1 MYRRM
6 AVVLM
11 ILFMAS
17 GSRGDEAERPKIFLE
32 KKIFTESSAGRKNFY
47 EVHTVAKGES
57 LWKILREKVPLF
69 PQDYPALLRAFRR
82 ANPEVKDPGRL
93 RPGEEI
99 LIPTSVGMK
108 TARLVQT
115 GRSVAYQIRKGDTLS
130 GILTSRGVVRKDL
143 SRYLAAVAE
152 INASVRDVNV
162 ILAGKAIL
170 IPTEKYFAE
179 GVEVAEAP
187 PALPGPL
194 TASPPPVAPE
204 TPPVTGA
211 SDVAL
216 TRDVPQE
223 KGSEA
228 MQPAIPESQVAVP
241 SQPPADS
248 GAVITGGKAGEPAL
262 PPLPRPKSPYR
273 GLLSDLVGG
282 LGEKWV
288 DRGTLYLPIPSGG
301 EVVLNLEEYP
311 VVRFSGGIH
320 ALIDFRGE
328 LPEEVRRVITETWKN
343 YRVVSMGG
351 TQGALDMIGH
361 LLDASGYYSVKEGF
375 AHPPVIG
382 EDLSVILPARW
393 VILRTSQS
401 LLNGEIIL
409 IKEVSEKPDHDL
421 SMVLQYAE
429 QVGIRIL
436 PFAYDPSAYEGFLVG
451 LAPVQEAG
459 EVRPLDPLPP
469 SGLQA
474 LDFTL
479 DLLGIPNQDGKRIR
493 IGGKNESFL
502 LTVQPERIFEA
513 GGKQF
518 VVDTGKMSASLLAIM
533 RNSGYSVFSVGGSEP
548 GRSVFLRV
556 LDAAG
561 IPYEERK
568 EYLLAGGKEKGF
580 EIRGTGTFLTS
591 RDWLEGRKIREAVLV
606 RGKVD
611 SATRELMQGIGV
623 AIVGR

>member
-1 MYRRM
+1 MLRRT
-6 AVVLM
+6 AFVLM
-11 ILFMAS
+11 ILLTAS
-17 GSRGDEAERPKIFLE
+17 VSRGDEADRPKIFLE
-32 KKIFTESSAGRKNFY
+32 KKIFAESSAGRKSFY
-47 EVHTVAKGES
+47 EVHTVAEGES
-57 LWKILREKVPLF
+57 LWKILKEKVPLF
-69 PQDYPALLRAFRR
+69 PQDYSALLRAFRR

-99 LIPTSVGMK
+99 LVPASVGMK
-108 TARLVQT
+108 AARLVQT
-115 GRSVAYQIRKGDTLS
+115 GRSVTYRVRKGDTLS

-152 INASVRDVNV
+152 INESVSDVDV
-162 ILAGKAIL
+162 IRADKAIL
-170 IPTEKYFAE
+170 IPTEKYFA
-179 GVEVAEAP
+179 GDVEVAEAT
-187 PALPGPL
+187 PAPPGPL
-194 TASPPPVAPE
+194 AAAPAPVAPE
-204 TPPVTGA
+204 TPPVAGA

-216 TRDVPQE
+216 TRDAPQE
-223 KGSEA
+223 PGSEA
-228 MQPAIPESQVAVP
+228 VQPAIPESQVAVP
-241 SQPPADS
+241 SSPPAGS
-248 GAVITGGKAGEPAL
+248 GAVVTGDKAGEPAL
-262 PPLPRPKSPYR
+262 PPLPQPKSPYR

-343 YRVVSMGG
+343 YRVVP
-351 TQGALDMIGH
+351 
-361 LLDASGYYSVKEGF
+361 YSVKEGF

-409 IKEVSEKPDHDL
+409 IKEVPEKPDHDL
-421 SMVLQYAE
+421 SMVLRYAE
-429 QVGIRIL
+429 QVGIRVL

-451 LAPVQEAG
+451 LDPVQEAG

-479 DLLGIPNQDGKRIR
+479 ELLGIPNQDGKRIR

-513 GGKQF
+513 AGKQF
-518 VVDTGKMSASLLAIM
+518 VVDTGKMSPSLLAIM
-533 RNSGYSVFSVGGSEP
+533 RNSGYSVFSVGASEP
-548 GRSVFLRV
+548 GSSVFLRV

-568 EYLLAGGKEKGF
+568 EYLIAGGKEKGF
-580 EIRGTGTFLTS
+580 EIRATGTFLTS

-611 SATRELMQGIGV
+611 SATRELMRGIGV
-623 AIVGR
+623 EIVGR

>member
-1 MYRRM
+1 MLRRM

-11 ILFMAS
+11 LLLVAS
-17 GSRGDEAERPKIFLE
+17 GSRGDEGDRPKIFLE
-32 KKIFTESSAGRKNFY
+32 KKIFAESSAGQKNFY

-57 LWKILREKVPLF
+57 LWKILREKAPLF

-99 LIPTSVGMK
+99 LVPASVGMK

-152 INASVRDVNV
+152 INESVRDVNV
-162 ILAGKAIL
+162 IRAGKAIL
-170 IPTEKYFAE
+170 VPTEKYFAE
-179 GVEVAEAP
+179 DVEVAEAP
-187 PALPGPL
+187 P
-194 TASPPPVAPE
+194 
-204 TPPVTGA
+204 VTGT

-223 KGSEA
+223 QGSEA
-228 MQPAIPESQVAVP
+228 MQPAIPESQVASP
-241 SQPPADS
+241 PPADS
-248 GAVITGGKAGEPAL
+248 GAVMTGGKAGEPTL
-262 PPLPRPKSPYR
+262 PPLPQPKSPYR

-343 YRVVSMGG
+343 YRVVPMDG
-351 TQGALDMIGH
+351 TQGALDMIGR

-382 EDLSVILPARW
+382 EDLSVTLPARW

-409 IKEVSEKPDHDL
+409 IKEVPEKPSHDL
-421 SMVLQYAE
+421 SMVLRYAE
-429 QVGIRIL
+429 QVGIRVL

-451 LAPVQEAG
+451 LDPVQEAG
-459 EVRPLDPLPP
+459 EVRSLDPLPP

-479 DLLGIPNQDGKRIR
+479 ELLGIPIQDGKRIR

-513 GGKQF
+513 GGKLF
-518 VVDTGKMSASLLAIM
+518 VVDTGKMSASLLTIM
-533 RNSGYSVFSVGGSEP
+533 RNSGYSVFTVGGSEP

-556 LDAAG
+556 LDAVG

-580 EIRGTGTFLTS
+580 EIRATGTFLPS

-611 SATRELMQGIGV
+611 SATRELMRGIGV
-623 AIVGR
+623 EIVGR

>member
-1 MYRRM
+1 MLRRT

-11 ILFMAS
+11 ILLTAS
-17 GSRGDEAERPKIFLE
+17 GSRGDEVDRPKIFLE
-32 KKIFTESSAGRKNFY
+32 KKIFAESSAGRKSFY

-57 LWKILREKVPLF
+57 LWKILKEKAPLF
-69 PQDYPALLRAFRR
+69 PQDYSSLLRAFRR
-82 ANPEVKDPGRL
+82 ANPDVKDPGRL
-93 RPGEEI
+93 RPGQEI
-99 LIPTSVGMK
+99 LVPASASMK

-115 GRSVAYQIRKGDTLS
+115 GRSGAYRIRKGDTLS

-152 INASVRDVNV
+152 INESVRDVNV
-162 ILAGKAIL
+162 IRAGRAIL

-179 GVEVAEAP
+179 AAEVAEAP
-187 PALPGPL
+187 PATPGPL
-194 TASPPPVAPE
+194 AAAPIPVAPE
-204 TPPVTGA
+204 TPPVSGTSG
-211 SDVAL
+211 VAL
-216 TRDVPQE
+216 TRDVPRE
-223 KGSEA
+223 PGSEA
-228 MQPAIPESQVAVP
+228 VQPAIPESQVAVP
-241 SQPPADS
+241 TVPPAES
-248 GAVITGGKAGEPAL
+248 GAVMTGAKAEEPTL
-262 PPLPRPKSPYR
+262 PPLPQPKSPYR

-311 VVRFSGGIH
+311 VVRFSGGIQ
-320 ALIDFRGE
+320 ALIDFQGA

-343 YRVVSMGG
+343 YRVVPMNGA
-351 TQGALDMIGH
+351 QGALEMIGR

-409 IKEVSEKPDHDL
+409 IKEVPEKPDHDL
-421 SMVLQYAE
+421 SMVLRYAE
-429 QVGIRIL
+429 QVGIRVL

-451 LAPVQEAG
+451 IDPVEAAG
-459 EVRPLDPLPP
+459 EGRPLDRLPQ
-469 SGLQA
+469 SGLKA

-479 DLLGIPNQDGKRIR
+479 ELLGIPNQAGKRIR
-493 IGGKNESFL
+493 IGGKKESFL
-502 LTVQPERIFEA
+502 LSVQPERVFET

-518 VVDTGKMSASLLAIM
+518 VVDTGRMSDSLLTIM
-533 RNSGYSVFSVGGSEP
+533 RNSGYSVFTVGRNEP

-580 EIRGTGTFLTS
+580 EIRATGTFLTS
-591 RDWLEGRKIREAVLV
+591 RDWLEERKIREAILV

-611 SATRELMQGIGV
+611 SNTRALMKGIGV
-623 AIVGR
+623 EIVGQ

>member
-1 MYRRM
+1 MLRRM

-11 ILFMAS
+11 LLLMAS
-17 GSRGDEAERPKIFLE
+17 GSRGEEADRPKIFLE
-32 KKIFTESSAGRKNFY
+32 KKIFAESSAGRKSFY

-69 PQDYPALLRAFRR
+69 PQDYPTLLRAFRR

-99 LIPTSVGMK
+99 LVPASVGMNA
-108 TARLVQT
+108 ARLVQT
-115 GRSVAYQIRKGDTLS
+115 GRSVSYQIRKGDTLS

-152 INASVRDVNV
+152 INESVRDVNV
-162 ILAGKAIL
+162 IRAGNAIL

-179 GVEVAEAP
+179 DVEVAEAT
-187 PALPGPL
+187 PAPTGPF
-194 TASPPPVAPE
+194 AAAPAPVAPE
-204 TPPVTGA
+204 TPPVTGTP
-211 SDVAL
+211 DVAL

-223 KGSEA
+223 AGSEA
-228 MQPAIPESQVAVP
+228 MRPAIPESQVAVP
-241 SQPPADS
+241 SPPPADS
-248 GAVITGGKAGEPAL
+248 GAVMTGGKAGEPAL
-262 PPLPRPKSPYR
+262 PPLPQPKSPYR

-343 YRVVSMGG
+343 YRVVSMDG
-351 TQGALDMIGH
+351 TQGALDMIGR

-409 IKEVSEKPDHDL
+409 IKEVPEKPDHDL
-421 SMVLQYAE
+421 SMVLRYAE
-429 QVGIRIL
+429 QVGIRVL

-451 LAPVQEAG
+451 LDPVQEAG
-459 EVRPLDPLPP
+459 EIRPLDPLPP

-479 DLLGIPNQDGKRIR
+479 ELLGIPNQDGKRVR

-533 RNSGYSVFSVGGSEP
+533 RNSGYGVFSVGGSEP

-568 EYLLAGGKEKGF
+568 EYLLAGGKDKGF
-580 EIRGTGTFLTS
+580 EVRATGTFLTS
-591 RDWLEGRKIREAVLV
+591 RDWLEGRKLREAVLV

-611 SATRELMQGIGV
+611 SATRELMRSIGV

>member
-1 MYRRM
+1 
-6 AVVLM
+6 
-11 ILFMAS
+11 
-17 GSRGDEAERPKIFLE
+17 
-32 KKIFTESSAGRKNFY
+32 
-47 EVHTVAKGES
+47 
-57 LWKILREKVPLF
+57 
-69 PQDYPALLRAFRR
+69 
-82 ANPEVKDPGRL
+82 
-93 RPGEEI
+93 
-99 LIPTSVGMK
+99 
-108 TARLVQT
+108 
-115 GRSVAYQIRKGDTLS
+115 
-130 GILTSRGVVRKDL
+130 
-143 SRYLAAVAE
+143 
-152 INASVRDVNV
+152 
-162 ILAGKAIL
+162 IL

-179 GVEVAEAP
+179 DVEVAEAP
-187 PALPGPL
+187 PAPPGPL
-194 TASPPPVAPE
+194 AAAPAPVVPE
-204 TPPVTGA
+204 TPPVTGT

-223 KGSEA
+223 QGSEA
-228 MQPAIPESQVAVP
+228 MKPAIPESQVAAP
-241 SQPPADS
+241 SPPPADS
-248 GAVITGGKAGEPAL
+248 GAVMTGGKAGEPAL
-262 PPLPRPKSPYR
+262 PPLPQPKSPYR

-311 VVRFSGGIH
+311 VVRFSAGIH
-320 ALIDFRGE
+320 ALIDFRGG

-343 YRVVSMGG
+343 YRVVPMDG
-351 TQGALDMIGH
+351 TQGALDMIGR
-361 LLDASGYYSVKEGF
+361 LLDTSGYYSVREGF

-382 EDLSVILPARW
+382 EDLSVTLPARW

-409 IKEVSEKPDHDL
+409 IKEVPEKPGHDL
-421 SMVLQYAE
+421 SMVLRYAE
-429 QVGIRIL
+429 QVGIRVL

-451 LAPVQEAG
+451 LDPVQEAG

-479 DLLGIPNQDGKRIR
+479 ELLGIPIQDEKRIR

-518 VVDTGKMSASLLAIM
+518 VVDTGKMSASLLTIM
-533 RNSGYSVFSVGGSEP
+533 RNSGYSVFTVGGSEP

-556 LDAAG
+556 LDAVG

-580 EIRGTGTFLTS
+580 EIRATGTFLTS

-611 SATRELMQGIGV
+611 SATRELMRGIGV
-623 AIVGR
+623 EIVGR

>member
-11 ILFMAS
+11 LLLMAS
-17 GSRGDEAERPKIFLE
+17 GSRGDEADRPKIFLE
-32 KKIFTESSAGRKNFY
+32 KKIFTESSAGRKSFY
-47 EVHTVAKGES
+47 EVHTVAEGES
-57 LWKILREKVPLF
+57 LWKILREKAPLF
-69 PQDYPALLRAFRR
+69 PQDYPVLLRAFRR

-115 GRSVAYQIRKGDTLS
+115 GKSVAYRIRKGDTLS
-130 GILTSRGVVRKDL
+130 EILTSRGVVRKDL

-187 PALPGPL
+187 PVSPGPL
-194 TASPPPVAPE
+194 AASPPPVVPE
-204 TPPVTGA
+204 TPSVTGA

-216 TRDVPQE
+216 TRNVPQE

-248 GAVITGGKAGEPAL
+248 GAVMAGGKAGEPAL

-351 TQGALDMIGH
+351 TQGALDMIGR

-409 IKEVSEKPDHDL
+409 IKEVPEKPDHDL
-421 SMVLQYAE
+421 SMVLRYAE
-429 QVGIRIL
+429 QVGIRVL

-451 LAPVQEAG
+451 LDPVQEAG
-459 EVRPLDPLPP
+459 EIRPLDPLPP

-479 DLLGIPNQDGKRIR
+479 ELLGIPNQDGKRVR

-533 RNSGYSVFSVGGSEP
+533 RNSGYGVFSVGGSEP

-568 EYLLAGGKEKGF
+568 EYLLAGGKDKGF
-580 EIRGTGTFLTS
+580 EVRATGTFLTS
-591 RDWLEGRKIREAVLV
+591 RDWLEGRKLREAVLV

-611 SATRELMQGIGV
+611 SATRELMRGIGV